1 MQFTRRAGLHQVQN
15 TSPAAAIQLTSTDR
29 RQYADGLTSAATLE
43 QREARRIPP
52 PDQGED
58 RHDDIVRQPRPYRRR
73 HRRGATRLPQPITG
87 YTCCNLRDN
96 GGWIFSDN
104 VQDGKLIPA
113 GEPVTLTSTKRTYYV
128 YGEFAQRS
136 IGLWDTQSDNS
147 GQVFAWVHRIV
158 VSEDP
163 RPKIAALP
171 PEIRDAI
178 HAAKVVRG
186 MTRQQVLWA
195 VGYPGLDETPDLAGP
210 VWRYWTPKAKKT
222 VDIQFGPD
230 GKVVAIS
237 GPPASVQLMSV
248 AP

>member
-1 MQFTRRAGLHQVQN
+1 MLTDSRPRQPLSKGKPDEYLHRIREKIDMTTLSGRLGHIAAG
-15 TSPAAAIQLTSTDR
+15 TAAAL
-29 RQYADGLTSAATLE
+29 LLAAC
-43 QREARRIPP
+43 
-52 PDQGED
+52 
-58 RHDDIVRQPRPYRRR
+58 
-73 HRRGATRLPQPITG
+73 GATRLPQPITG

-113 GEPVTLTSTKRTYYV
+113 GEPITLTSTKRTYYV